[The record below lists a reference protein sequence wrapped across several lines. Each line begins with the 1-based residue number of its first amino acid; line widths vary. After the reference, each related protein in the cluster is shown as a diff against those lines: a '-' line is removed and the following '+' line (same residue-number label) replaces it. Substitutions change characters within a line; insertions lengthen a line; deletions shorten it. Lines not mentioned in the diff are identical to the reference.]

1 VTATCWST
9 VKALRNWKK
18 WEVKM
23 FEIVKRSN
31 SELPWGETAQNA
43 RLEDTFAAPL
53 PQKLFLPKRP
63 GEPPFAPQ
71 QYYYPASKS
80 GVFPCMSL
88 PAAELSAHGDLR
100 REAA

>member
-1 VTATCWST
+1 
-9 VKALRNWKK
+9 
-18 WEVKM
+18 M

-31 SELPWGETAQNA
+31 SQLSAGETAQNA
-43 RLEDTFAAPL
+43 RLEHTFAAQL

-63 GEPPFAPQ
+63 GEPPFAPR

-88 PAAELSAHGDLR
+88 PAAESNAHGDLR

>member
-1 VTATCWST
+1 
-9 VKALRNWKK
+9 
-18 WEVKM
+18 M

-31 SELPWGETAQNA
+31 SQLSASETAQNA
-43 RLEDTFAAPL
+43 RQEDTFAAQL

-63 GEPPFAPQ
+63 GEPPFAPR

-80 GVFPCMSL
+80 GVFPCMYL
-88 PAAELSAHGDLR
+88 PTAELDAHGHIQ